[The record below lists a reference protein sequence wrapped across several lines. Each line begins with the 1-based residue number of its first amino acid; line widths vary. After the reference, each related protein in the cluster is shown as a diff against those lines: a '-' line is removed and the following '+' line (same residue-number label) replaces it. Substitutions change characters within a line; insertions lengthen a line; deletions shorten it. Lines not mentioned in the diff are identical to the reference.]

1 MQIIITNADGTERT
15 FDCSVQ
21 TAAPIANLTRGRE
34 WKSIAVIGT
43 ADEVKAA
50 FVDGI
55 TYRQQWESAIVA
67 EDGTQTSET
76 QTRDLSDYCV
86 AGDVVDTRDGIVTVY
101 MGRRTPIELLQDEL
115 AAMDAA
121 MQEGVNSVE

>member
-15 FDCSVQ
+15 FDCPVQ
-21 TAAPIANLTRGRE
+21 TAAPISNLTRGRE

-55 TYRQQWESAIVA
+55 TYRQQWESAVIA

-86 AGDVVDTRDGIVTVY
+86 AGDVVDTRDGNVTVY
-101 MGRRTPIELLQDEL
+101 MGRKTEVEKLREQVDVLDVLLGEE
-115 AAMDAA
+115 A
-121 MQEGVNSVE
+121 

>member
-15 FDCSVQ
+15 FDCPVQ
-21 TAAPIANLTRGRE
+21 TAAPILNLTRGRE

-55 TYRQQWESAIVA
+55 TYRQQWESAIMA
-67 EDGTQTSET
+67 EDGTQTTET

-86 AGDVVDTRDGIVTVY
+86 AGDVVDTRDGNVTVY
-101 MGRRTPIELLQDEL
+101 MGRKTEVEKLREQVEVLDVLLGEE
-115 AAMDAA
+115 A
-121 MQEGVNSVE
+121 

>member
-15 FDCSVQ
+15 FDCPVQ
-21 TAAPIANLTRGRE
+21 PAAPILNLTRGRE
-34 WKSIAVIGT
+34 WKSIAVVGT

-55 TYRQQWESAIVA
+55 TYRQQWESAIIA
-67 EDGTQTSET
+67 EDGTQTTET

-86 AGDVVDTRDGIVTVY
+86 AGDVVDTRDGNVTVY
-101 MGRRTPIELLQDEL
+101 MGRKTEVEKLREQVEVLDVLLGEE
-115 AAMDAA
+115 A
-121 MQEGVNSVE
+121 

>member
-15 FDCSVQ
+15 FDCPVQ
-21 TAAPIANLTRGRE
+21 PAAPIANLTRGRE
-34 WKSIAVIGT
+34 WKAISVVGT

-55 TYRQQWESAIVA
+55 TYRQQWESAIIA
-67 EDGTQTSET
+67 EDGTQTTET

-86 AGDVVDTRDGIVTVY
+86 AGDVVDTRDGNVTVY
-101 MGRRTPIELLQDEL
+101 MGRKTEVEKLREQVDVLDVLLGEE
-115 AAMDAA
+115 A
-121 MQEGVNSVE
+121 

>member
-15 FDCSVQ
+15 FDCPVQ
-21 TAAPIANLTRGRE
+21 TAAPISNLTRGRE
-34 WKSIAVIGT
+34 WKAIAVVGT

-55 TYRQQWESAIVA
+55 TYRQQWESAIIA
-67 EDGTQTSET
+67 EDGTQTTET

-86 AGDVVDTRDGIVTVY
+86 AGDVVDTRDGNVTVY
-101 MGRRTPIELLQDEL
+101 MGRKTEVEKLREQVEVLDVLLGEE
-115 AAMDAA
+115 A
-121 MQEGVNSVE
+121 

>member
-15 FDCSVQ
+15 FDCPVQ
-21 TAAPIANLTRGRE
+21 PAAPIANLTRGRE
-34 WKSIAVIGT
+34 WKSISVIGT

-55 TYRQQWESAIVA
+55 AYRQQWESAIIA
-67 EDGTQTSET
+67 EDGTQTTET

-86 AGDVVDTRDGIVTVY
+86 AGDVVDTRDGNVTVY
-101 MGRRTPIELLQDEL
+101 MGRKTEVEKLREQVEVLDVLLGEE
-115 AAMDAA
+115 A
-121 MQEGVNSVE
+121 

>member
-15 FDCSVQ
+15 FDCPVQ
-21 TAAPIANLTRGRE
+21 PAAPISNLTRGRE
-34 WKSIAVIGT
+34 WKSISVVGT

-55 TYRQQWESAIVA
+55 TYRQQWESAIIA
-67 EDGTQTSET
+67 EDGTQTSEI

-86 AGDVVDTRDGIVTVY
+86 AGDVVDTRDGNVTVY
-101 MGRRTPIELLQDEL
+101 MGRKTEVEKLREQVDVLDVLLGEE
-115 AAMDAA
+115 A
-121 MQEGVNSVE
+121 

>member
-15 FDCSVQ
+15 FDCPVQ
-21 TAAPIANLTRGRE
+21 PAAPIANLTRGRE

-55 TYRQQWESAIVA
+55 TYRQQWESAIIA
-67 EDGTQTSET
+67 EDGTQTTET

-86 AGDVVDTRDGIVTVY
+86 AGDVVDTRDGNVTVY
-101 MGRRTPIELLQDEL
+101 MGRKTEVEKLREQVDVLDVLLGEE
-115 AAMDAA
+115 A
-121 MQEGVNSVE
+121 

>member
-15 FDCSVQ
+15 FDCPVQ
-21 TAAPIANLTRGRE
+21 PAAPIANLTRGRE
-34 WKSIAVIGT
+34 WKAISVVGT

-55 TYRQQWESAIVA
+55 TYRQQWESAIIA
-67 EDGTQTSET
+67 EDGTQTTET

-86 AGDVVDTRDGIVTVY
+86 AGDVVDTRDGNVTVY
-101 MGRRTPIELLQDEL
+101 MGRKTEVEKLREQVEVLDVLLGEE
-115 AAMDAA
+115 A
-121 MQEGVNSVE
+121 

>member
-15 FDCSVQ
+15 FDCPVQ
-21 TAAPIANLTRGRE
+21 QTAPIANLTRGRE

-55 TYRQQWESAIVA
+55 TYRQQWESAIIA
-67 EDGTQTSET
+67 EDGTQTTET

-86 AGDVVDTRDGIVTVY
+86 AGDVVDTRDGNVTVY
-101 MGRRTPIELLQDEL
+101 MGRKTEVEKLREQVDVLDVLLGEE
-115 AAMDAA
+115 A
-121 MQEGVNSVE
+121 

>member
-15 FDCSVQ
+15 FDCPVQ
-21 TAAPIANLTRGRE
+21 PAAPISNLTRGRE

-55 TYRQQWESAIVA
+55 TYRQQWESAIIA
-67 EDGTQTSET
+67 EDGTQTTET

-86 AGDVVDTRDGIVTVY
+86 AGDVVDTRDGNVTVY
-101 MGRRTPIELLQDEL
+101 MGRKTEVEKLREQVEVLDVLLGEE
-115 AAMDAA
+115 A
-121 MQEGVNSVE
+121 

>member
-15 FDCSVQ
+15 FDCPVQ
-21 TAAPIANLTRGRE
+21 PSAPIANLTRGRE
-34 WKSIAVIGT
+34 WKAIAVVGT

-55 TYRQQWESAIVA
+55 TYRQQWESAIIA
-67 EDGTQTSET
+67 EDGTQTTET

-86 AGDVVDTRDGIVTVY
+86 AGDVVDTRDGNVTVY
-101 MGRRTPIELLQDEL
+101 MGRKTEVEKLREQVEVLDVLLGEE
-115 AAMDAA
+115 A
-121 MQEGVNSVE
+121 

>member
-15 FDCSVQ
+15 FDCPVQ
-21 TAAPIANLTRGRE
+21 TAAPISNLTRGRE
-34 WKSIAVIGT
+34 WKSISVIGT

-55 TYRQQWESAIVA
+55 VYRQQWESAVIA
-67 EDGTQTSET
+67 EDGTQTTET

-86 AGDVVDTRDGIVTVY
+86 AGDVVDTRDGNVTVY
-101 MGRRTPIELLQDEL
+101 MGRKTEVEKLREQVDVLDVLLGEE
-115 AAMDAA
+115 A
-121 MQEGVNSVE
+121 

>member
-1 MQIIITNADGTERT
+1 MQIIITNADGTERS
-15 FDCSVQ
+15 FDCPVQ
-21 TAAPIANLTRGRE
+21 PAAPISNLTRGRE

-55 TYRQQWESAIVA
+55 TYRQQWESAIIT
-67 EDGTQTSET
+67 EDGTQTTET

-86 AGDVVDTRDGIVTVY
+86 AGDVVDTRDGNVTVY
-101 MGRRTPIELLQDEL
+101 MGRKTEVEKLREQVDVLDVLLGEE
-115 AAMDAA
+115 A
-121 MQEGVNSVE
+121 

>member
-15 FDCSVQ
+15 FDCPAQ
-21 TAAPIANLTRGRE
+21 PAAPIANLTRGRE
-34 WKSIAVIGT
+34 WKSISVIGT

-55 TYRQQWESAIVA
+55 TYRQQWESAIIA
-67 EDGTQTSET
+67 EDGTQTTET

-86 AGDVVDTRDGIVTVY
+86 AGDGVDTRDGNVTVY
-101 MGRRTPIELLQDEL
+101 MGRKTEVEKLREQVEVLDVLLGEE
-115 AAMDAA
+115 A
-121 MQEGVNSVE
+121 

>member
-15 FDCSVQ
+15 FDCPVQ
-21 TAAPIANLTRGRE
+21 PAAPISNLTRGRE

-55 TYRQQWESAIVA
+55 SYRQQWESAIIA
-67 EDGTQTSET
+67 EDGTQTTET

-86 AGDVVDTRDGIVTVY
+86 AGDVVDTRDGNVTVY
-101 MGRRTPIELLQDEL
+101 MGRKTEVEKLREQVDVLDVLLGEE
-115 AAMDAA
+115 A
-121 MQEGVNSVE
+121 

>member
-1 MQIIITNADGTERT
+1 MQIIITNADGTERA
-15 FDCSVQ
+15 FDCPVQ
-21 TAAPIANLTRGRE
+21 QAAPISNLTRGRE

-55 TYRQQWESAIVA
+55 TYRQQWESTVNA
-67 EDGTQTSET
+67 EDGTQTTET

-86 AGDVVDTRDGIVTVY
+86 AGDVVDTRDGNVTVY
-101 MGRRTPIELLQDEL
+101 MGRKTEVEKLREQVDVLDVLLGEE
-115 AAMDAA
+115 A
-121 MQEGVNSVE
+121 

>member
-15 FDCSVQ
+15 FDCPVQ
-21 TAAPIANLTRGRE
+21 PAAPISNLTRGRE

-50 FVDGI
+50 FVDGT
-55 TYRQQWESAIVA
+55 TYRQQWESAIIA
-67 EDGTQTSET
+67 EDGTQTTET

-86 AGDVVDTRDGIVTVY
+86 AGDVVDTRDGNVTVY
-101 MGRRTPIELLQDEL
+101 MGRKTEVEKLREQVDVLDVLLGEE
-115 AAMDAA
+115 A
-121 MQEGVNSVE
+121 

>member
-15 FDCSVQ
+15 FDCPVQ
-21 TAAPIANLTRGRE
+21 PAAPISNLTRGRE
-34 WKSIAVIGT
+34 WKSIYVIGT

-55 TYRQQWESAIVA
+55 TYRQQWESAIIA
-67 EDGTQTSET
+67 EDGTQTTET

-86 AGDVVDTRDGIVTVY
+86 AGDVVDTRDGNVTVY
-101 MGRRTPIELLQDEL
+101 MGRKTEVEKLREQVEVLDVLLGEED
-115 AAMDAA
+115 
-121 MQEGVNSVE
+121 

>member
-15 FDCSVQ
+15 FDCPVQ
-21 TAAPIANLTRGRE
+21 PAAPISNLTRGRE
-34 WKSIAVIGT
+34 WKAIAVVGT

-55 TYRQQWESAIVA
+55 TYRQQWESTIIA
-67 EDGTQTSET
+67 EDGTQTTET

-86 AGDVVDTRDGIVTVY
+86 AGDVVDTRDGNVTVY
-101 MGRRTPIELLQDEL
+101 MGRKTEVEKLREQVDVLDVLLGEE
-115 AAMDAA
+115 A
-121 MQEGVNSVE
+121 

>member
-15 FDCSVQ
+15 FDCPVQ
-21 TAAPIANLTRGRE
+21 QAAPISNLTRGRE
-34 WKSIAVIGT
+34 WKAIAVVGT

-55 TYRQQWESAIVA
+55 TYRQQWERSIIA
-67 EDGTQTSET
+67 EDGTQTTET

-86 AGDVVDTRDGIVTVY
+86 AGDVVDTRDGNVTVY
-101 MGRRTPIELLQDEL
+101 MGRKTEVEKLREQVDVLDVLLGEE
-115 AAMDAA
+115 A
-121 MQEGVNSVE
+121 

>member
-15 FDCSVQ
+15 FDCPVQ
-21 TAAPIANLTRGRE
+21 PAAPISNLTRGRE

-55 TYRQQWESAIVA
+55 TYRQQWESAVIA
-67 EDGTQTSET
+67 EDGTQTTET

-86 AGDVVDTRDGIVTVY
+86 AGDVVDTRDGNVTVY
-101 MGRRTPIELLQDEL
+101 MGRKTEVEKLREQVEVLDVLLGEE
-115 AAMDAA
+115 A
-121 MQEGVNSVE
+121 

>member
-15 FDCSVQ
+15 FDCPVQ
-21 TAAPIANLTRGRE
+21 PTAPISNLTRGRE
-34 WKSIAVIGT
+34 WKSISVIGT

-55 TYRQQWESAIVA
+55 VYRQQWESEVIA
-67 EDGTQTSET
+67 EDVTQTTET

-86 AGDVVDTRDGIVTVY
+86 AGDVVDTRDGNVTVY
-101 MGRRTPIELLQDEL
+101 MGRKTEVEKLREQVEVLDVLLGEE
-115 AAMDAA
+115 A
-121 MQEGVNSVE
+121 

>member
-15 FDCSVQ
+15 FDCPVQ
-21 TAAPIANLTRGRE
+21 QAAPMSNLTRGRE

-55 TYRQQWESAIVA
+55 TYRQQWESAIIA
-67 EDGTQTSET
+67 EDGTQTTET

-86 AGDVVDTRDGIVTVY
+86 AGDVVDTRDGNVTVY
-101 MGRRTPIELLQDEL
+101 MGRKTEVEKLREQVDVLDVLLGEE
-115 AAMDAA
+115 A
-121 MQEGVNSVE
+121 

>member
-15 FDCSVQ
+15 FDCPVQ
-21 TAAPIANLTRGRE
+21 PAAPISNLTRGRE

-55 TYRQQWESAIVA
+55 TYRQQWESAIIA

-86 AGDVVDTRDGIVTVY
+86 AGDVVDTRDGNVTVY
-101 MGRRTPIELLQDEL
+101 MGRKTEVEKLREQVDVLDVLLGEE
-115 AAMDAA
+115 A
-121 MQEGVNSVE
+121 

>member
-15 FDCSVQ
+15 FDCPVQ
-21 TAAPIANLTRGRE
+21 QAAPISNLTRGRE
-34 WKSIAVIGT
+34 WKSISVIGT

-55 TYRQQWESAIVA
+55 AYRQQWESAIIA
-67 EDGTQTSET
+67 EDGTQTTET

-86 AGDVVDTRDGIVTVY
+86 AGDVVDTRDGNVTVY
-101 MGRRTPIELLQDEL
+101 MGRKTEVEKLREQVDVLDVLLGEE
-115 AAMDAA
+115 A
-121 MQEGVNSVE
+121 